1 MKRQILTLF
10 TLALVLNLLFSQNKI
25 QLHDKKFSYEIE
37 NEKNEGKLRQSSAAY
52 YYTYIGNYQKSLEN
66 YSLQLDW
73 NLDTISYS
81 DSLKFSKYKPIN
93 AIDYLGG
100 KIKDEQIVIISEA
113 HQMPQHRV
121 FTTKLLKKLYES
133 GFRHLGLETLTPSYG
148 DSTKFLMD
156 TLLNERGYP
165 LNSPLT
171 GFYTREPQM
180 GNLVREAIKLGFTVF
195 GYEGTNGEVERDLQ
209 QAINIQKYMDAHPNE
224 KIIIHCGWY
233 HAIESNYPKRKSD
246 NYMAYHL
253 KKRTGKNPLT
263 IYQDALSERINFEE
277 NSPYFNM
284 VKSKE
289 VSILIND
296 KNDVFNG
303 FGENRHF
310 DIFIY
315 HPPTKFV
322 RNRPDWLLKDEE
334 KRFVAVEKDRIK
346 SDEYP
351 VIVEA
356 IFKNEED
363 SVPIDVVELLSEE
376 DLTELI
382 LKKGEYKIRL
392 TNKSKNVKEYEL
404 KIE

>member
-1 MKRQILTLF
+1 MERQILILATLISI
-10 TLALVLNLLFSQNKI
+10 VNPLFSQKKL

-37 NEKNEGKLRQSSAAY
+37 NEKKEGKLSHSSAAY
-52 YYTYIGNYQKSLEN
+52 YFTYIGDYLNSLDN

-81 DSLKFSKYKPIN
+81 DSLKFSKYKPVN
-93 AIDYLGG
+93 AVEYLGE
-100 KIKDEQIVIISEA
+100 KVQDEQIVIISEA

-121 FTTKLLKKLYES
+121 FTTTLLKELYES

-171 GFYTREPQM
+171 GFYCREPQM
-180 GNLVREAIKLGFTVF
+180 GNLVREAIRLGFTIF
-195 GYEGTNGEVERDLQ
+195 GYEQTNREVERDLQ
-209 QAINIQKYMDAHPNE
+209 QAINIQKYMNAYPNE

-233 HAIESNYPKRKSD
+233 HAIESDYPKRKSD

-284 VKSKE
+284 VKSEE
-289 VSILIND
+289 VSVLVNEN
-296 KNDVFNG
+296 NDVFGG
-303 FGENRHF
+303 FGENVHF

-322 RNRPDWLLKDEE
+322 KNRPDWLLKGEE
-334 KRFVAVEKDRIK
+334 KKFVVVEKNRIK
-346 SDEYP
+346 SKEYP

-356 IFKNEED
+356 ILAKEEN
-363 SVPIDVVELLSEE
+363 SVPVDVIELLDKE
-376 DLTELI
+376 DAKELI
-382 LKKGEYKIRL
+382 LEKGEYRIRL
-392 TNKSKNVKEYEL
+392 TNRSKEVEEYKL